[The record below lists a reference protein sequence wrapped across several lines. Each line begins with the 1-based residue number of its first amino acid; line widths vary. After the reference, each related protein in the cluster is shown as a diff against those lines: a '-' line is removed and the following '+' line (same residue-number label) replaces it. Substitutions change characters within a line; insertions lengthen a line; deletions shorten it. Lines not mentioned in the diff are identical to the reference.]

1 MGFFQPLEL
10 FAYDLLIKMRTSL
23 PQDDR
28 IVIVG
33 IGEEDVEKIGSA
45 IISDEIYANVIQN
58 LLKQQPIAIGLDI
71 YRDVPIPPGTDK
83 LSQLFRENQNI
94 VGIEKM
100 VGDTRQYRVKP
111 NPILKEKKQIGF
123 NDVILDPDNKIR
135 RALLALPD
143 KQAFSLSMYLALLF
157 TERKY

>member
-1 MGFFQPLEL
+1 MAWCLGCNSPYLYCNYSHPLLGFFFQPLEL

-111 NPILKEKKQIGF
+111 NPILKEKKNRLVLMMSF
-123 NDVILDPDNKIR
+123 
-135 RALLALPD
+135 
-143 KQAFSLSMYLALLF
+143 
-157 TERKY
+157 